1 MQILPY
7 SDGFAS
13 LQPDADDLHTGQ
25 EALSHKGGILPIWKG
40 KQDKASCSAYR
51 SILLSSNLVKV
62 MHKTIRTKQR
72 GLYQAFLH
80 GQQVG
85 GRVGVPV
92 VLGGHQ
98 VRTFQRV
105 CALEKYPSALLY
117 IDLQEA
123 FYRVV
128 RPLILAGPL
137 DDDLIATTAARIGLD
152 GGFLHDL
159 HAALMRAIGSWIAD
173 APYPSYQGTAYRHVL
188 QAPYPRR
195 SGPDPFGHEAR

>member
-13 LQPDADDLHTGQ
+13 LQPDADDLHTRPRSTFTQRRNPPNLERKAGQ
-25 EALSHKGGILPIWKG
+25 SQLFSLPFHSVIFKLGKGHA
-40 KQDKASCSAYR
+40 QNHSDQTTR
-51 SILLSSNLVKV
+51 
-62 MHKTIRTKQR
+62 
-72 GLYQAFLH
+72 LYQAFLH

-105 CALEKYPSALLY
+105 CALEKYPSALLF

-152 GGFLHDL
+152 EGFLHDL